1 MRPPPAASTGP
12 GTCFPNTPAWRM
24 PRRSPHAAALPPR
37 GGSAAACGDRRGIR
51 HAGVLGKQVPG
62 PVEAAG
68 GGLMTG
74 DDECHDLVDEL
85 TLAHGGAALLV
96 ARAHEHREVVEV
108 LLVPGAPLR
117 DELRYDLGERAKPVR
132 ELQVARLLLRDH
144 LEGVAA
150 GLLGQAVQ

>member
-1 MRPPPAASTGP
+1 MIRRPPRSTL
-12 GTCFPNTPAWRM
+12 FPYTTLF
-24 PRRSPHAAALPPR
+24 RS
-37 GGSAAACGDRRGIR
+37 
-51 HAGVLGKQVPG
+51 
-62 PVEAAG
+62 
-68 GGLMTG
+68 
-74 DDECHDLVDEL
+74 
-85 TLAHGGAALLV
+85 LAHGGAALLV

-150 GLLGQAVQ
+150 GLLGQAVQVASEDRAQNDLERELAHLVGQIHELATLRERLPALDAAGIRRRDDTREPAEDAAGEERR